1 MSVDPCYQP
10 LGRRI
15 GRHVIKICFAGL
27 VILHTIDAMPWG
39 VLPHDVPKPWVADTM
54 QSVGLGTGPWTMFT
68 PNPVADNS
76 WLSATIAGE
85 SPSPTEWNSPNWAA
99 VSAADRFIQFR
110 SINYFNRV
118 AITGNRPGA
127 EDFAEYLRR
136 QSMSADNERPSIVLS
151 VNGLKVVIPIE
162 GGVPLSDDVIRM
174 LHSQTIVR
182 LDASP

>member
-68 PNPVADNS
+68 PNPVAD
-76 WLSATIAGE
+76 
-85 SPSPTEWNSPNWAA
+85 
-99 VSAADRFIQFR
+99 
-110 SINYFNRV
+110 
-118 AITGNRPGA
+118 
-127 EDFAEYLRR
+127 
-136 QSMSADNERPSIVLS
+136 
-151 VNGLKVVIPIE
+151 
-162 GGVPLSDDVIRM
+162 
-174 LHSQTIVR
+174 
-182 LDASP
+182 